1 MYFEIVGD
9 ITHVETFAAGSS
21 IREISRLRKLHGR
34 GRWRKRKGIARV
46 RLEDGTILLAELHW
60 YEAHGIGRRD
70 FKIKRYI
77 DEGP

>member
-9 ITHVETFAAGSS
+9 ITHAETFAIGTS
-21 IREISRLRKLHGR
+21 IRELARLRKHYGR

-46 RLEDGTILLAELHW
+46 RLEDGAIRQAEVHW

-70 FKIKRYI
+70 FKIKHFI
-77 DEGP
+77 D